1 MPARSATAA
10 SLARRALLAL
20 SSLFV
25 VGRARAQTAAPAAE
39 RQGFV
44 MPPGRAPRYAGPQ
57 GRERDFT
64 ELLATSEQTG
74 GAFGLFRQTIAPGS
88 GPPAHLH
95 RAEDEFIYVV
105 SGEFDFLLGGRVERA
120 PAQSVVFVPR
130 ATAHTFR
137 NVGAEPGVLL
147 AGVAPGGL
155 EMLFAEWQGVDAATA
170 RALWE
175 KHNVTFVGPPLR

>member
-1 MPARSATAA
+1 MARCLRPCLAQGARAMSARHPRRAITG
-10 SLARRALLAL
+10 SLARRALLAM

-39 RQGFV
+39 REGFV

-74 GAFGLFRQTIAPGS
+74 GGFCLVRQTIAPGR

-95 RAEDEFIYVV
+95 PAADEFRTEEHT
-105 SGEFDFLLGGRVERA
+105 SER
-120 PAQSVVFVPR
+120 QSR
-130 ATAHTFR
+130 
-137 NVGAEPGVLL
+137 
-147 AGVAPGGL
+147 
-155 EMLFAEWQGVDAATA
+155 Q
-170 RALWE
+170 
-175 KHNVTFVGPPLR
+175 